1 MRERGGSSSTISTD
15 VMLPPWRAIT
25 PVSSC
30 STPSPE
36 RATIS
41 TPIFSGMLTCNSLV
55 LPKQLVP
62 VALRFEEHLDHLAH
76 RSVAPCP
83 GDNHLHATRDLVAR
97 IRGRDSKPHA
107 VHHHNVGKV
116 VA

>member
-41 TPIFSGMLTCNSLV
+41 TPIFSGMLTGNRLV

-62 VALRFEEHLDHLAH
+62 VALRFQEHLDHLAH
-76 RSVAPCP
+76 RSLAPWP
-83 GDNHLHATRDLVAR
+83 GGYHLRAALHLVAR
-97 IRGRDSKPHA
+97 IRGR
-107 VHHHNVGKV
+107 
-116 VA
+116 